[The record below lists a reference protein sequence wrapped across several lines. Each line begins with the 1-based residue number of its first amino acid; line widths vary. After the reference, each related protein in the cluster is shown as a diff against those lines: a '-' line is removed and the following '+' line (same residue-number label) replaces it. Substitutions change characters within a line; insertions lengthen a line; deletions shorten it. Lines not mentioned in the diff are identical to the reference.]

1 MTIKRCKENVILV
14 ELPKEPDTREE
25 LEKTVRT
32 IYTNPVSDVLID
44 FSNIDI
50 VRSPTICGL
59 LRLRR
64 SILEANHRLV
74 LCNVS
79 PLTMGIFEKTGLDTV
94 FEFAD
99 NTAVALESVL
109 SAD

>member
-1 MTIKRCKENVILV
+1 MTIEQCGNNVILV
-14 ELPKEPDTREE
+14 ELPKEPETREE

-50 VRSPTICGL
+50 LRSPTICGL

-74 LCNVS
+74 LCNIS
-79 PLTMGIFEKTGLDTV
+79 PLTMGIFEKTGLDAV

-99 NTAVALESVL
+99 NTTVAMESVL
-109 SAD
+109 SSN